1 MLDAKIKQKELV
13 NKADV
18 SNLIKNFD
26 VNTKLATI
34 AIKTDIKQNK
44 MKQLDCIAYYLDN
57 WSNNPLINFT
67 LKIVG

>member
-1 MLDAKIKQKELV
+1 MRDMLDAKIKQKELV

-26 VNTKLATI
+26 LNTKLATI

-44 MKQLDCIAYYLDN
+44 MK
-57 WSNNPLINFT
+57 
-67 LKIVG
+67 

>member
-26 VNTKLATI
+26 LNTKLATI
-34 AIKTDIKQNK
+34 AIETDIKQNK
-44 MKQLDCIAYYLDN
+44 MK
-57 WSNNPLINFT
+57 
-67 LKIVG
+67 